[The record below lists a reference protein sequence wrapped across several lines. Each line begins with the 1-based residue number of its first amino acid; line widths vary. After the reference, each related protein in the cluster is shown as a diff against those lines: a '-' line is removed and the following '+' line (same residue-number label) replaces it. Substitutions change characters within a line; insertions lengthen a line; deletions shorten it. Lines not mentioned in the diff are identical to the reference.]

1 MYTGSSISAAAIV
14 EHLLNMT
21 RDVED
26 LVYTVKRVL
35 NRETRVRAETIEKLY
50 RQEILPYKGT
60 LENMTSK
67 LFEFLASGRLTLVDM
82 SEYYLNSAIQ
92 LERAGQSIEASV
104 YRLLLL
110 ASLKVELTTETLE
123 LLRGLY
129 DKMEDSIRSL
139 TSIMRLLQNMRG
151 EEAYRMLEDRVRKLK
166 ETEEEAD
173 ALYRKAYAHIVSVF
187 NDKPRELIVLKDML
201 ELVESAI
208 DRILEAGNYMRIIA
222 VATITR

>member
-1 MYTGSSISAAAIV
+1 MYTGSSISAAAII

-26 LVYTVKRVL
+26 LVYIVKRML
-35 NRETRVRAETIEKLY
+35 SGESPARAEAIEKLY
-50 RQEILPYKGT
+50 RQEILPYKT
-60 LENMTSK
+60 AIENMTSK
-67 LFEFLASGRLTLVDM
+67 LFEFLASGRLALVDM

-110 ASLKVELTTETLE
+110 ASLKVNLTTETIE
-123 LLRGLY
+123 LMKSLY
-129 DKMEDSIRSL
+129 DKMEDSVRSL

-151 EEAYRMLEDRVRKLK
+151 EDAYRMLEERVRKLK

-173 ALYRKAYAHIVSVF
+173 ALYRKAYAYIISEF

-201 ELVESAI
+201 ELIESSI